1 MQAGVGLLHSLDLRS
16 PMNGAA
22 VPQEDDV
29 SAEVPQ
35 ERPQEVSNIDRLE
48 VARLEAQV
56 QTHMM
61 ALRRDREGG

>member
-1 MQAGVGLLHSLDLRS
+1 
-16 PMNGAA
+16 MNGAA